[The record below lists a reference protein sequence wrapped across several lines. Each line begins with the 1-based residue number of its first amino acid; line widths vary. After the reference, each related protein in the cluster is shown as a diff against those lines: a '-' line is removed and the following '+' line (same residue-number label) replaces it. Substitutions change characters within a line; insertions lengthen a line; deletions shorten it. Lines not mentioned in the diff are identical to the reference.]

1 MSNTGF
7 APFTTTIDK
16 TNRILHQ
23 IEDAFG
29 WPRERRNQSYAA
41 LRGVLH
47 ALRDRLTVE
56 EAAQL
61 GAQLPMLV
69 RGIYY
74 EGWDPTRVPV
84 KMHREEFLRR
94 VRQEFP
100 YDVVG
105 GVEQVLRT
113 VLAAL
118 RRHITDGEWADI
130 KSTMPKDLVTALSQE

>member
-1 MSNTGF
+1 MSDTGF
-7 APFTTTIDK
+7 APFTTTVDK
-16 TNRILHQ
+16 TNRVLHE
-23 IEDAFG
+23 IEHALG

-61 GAQLPMLV
+61 GAQLPTLV

-100 YDVVG
+100 YDVDG
-105 GVEQVLRT
+105 GIEQVPRT

-118 RRHITDGEWADI
+118 RRHITDGEWADV
-130 KSTMPKDLVTALSQE
+130 KSTMPKDLAAALSPE

>member
-1 MSNTGF
+1 MSDTGF
-7 APFTTTIDK
+7 ASFTTTIDK
-16 TNRILHQ
+16 TNHILHE
-23 IEDAFG
+23 IETAFG
-29 WPRERRNQSYAA
+29 WPRDRRNQSYAA

-74 EGWDPTRVPV
+74 EGWDPSRVPL
-84 KMHREEFLRR
+84 KMHRDEFLQR
-94 VRQEFP
+94 VRKEFP

-105 GVEQVLRT
+105 GVESVVRT
-113 VLAAL
+113 VLDVL
-118 RRHITDGEWADI
+118 RQHVTDGEWADV
-130 KSTMPKDLVTALSQE
+130 KAAMPKDLATTLP

>member
-1 MSNTGF
+1 M
-7 APFTTTIDK
+7 
-16 TNRILHQ
+16 LHE
-23 IEDAFG
+23 IEDALG
-29 WPRERRNQSYAA
+29 WPRDRRNQSYAA
-41 LRGVLH
+41 LRAMLH

-84 KMHREEFLRR
+84 KMHRDEFFDR

-100 YDVVG
+100 YDVPG
-105 GVEQVLRT
+105 GVEAVTRVVLET
-113 VLAAL
+113 L
-118 RRHITDGEWADI
+118 RRRVTDGEWADI
-130 KSTMPKDLVTALSQE
+130 VSTMPKDLAATLS

>member
-7 APFTTTIDK
+7 APFTTTLDK
-16 TNRILHQ
+16 TNRMLHE
-23 IEDAFG
+23 IEDALG
-29 WPRERRNQSYAA
+29 WPRDRRNQSYAA
-41 LRGVLH
+41 LRAVLH

-84 KMHREEFLRR
+84 KMHRDEFFDR

-100 YDVVG
+100 YDVPG
-105 GVEQVLRT
+105 GVEAVTRVVLET
-113 VLAAL
+113 L
-118 RRHITDGEWADI
+118 RRRVTDGEWADI
-130 KSTMPKDLVTALSQE
+130 VSTMPKDLAATLS

>member
-7 APFTTTIDK
+7 APFTTTVDK
-16 TNRILHQ
+16 TNRILHE
-23 IEDAFG
+23 IENELG

-47 ALRDRLTVE
+47 AVRDRLTIE

-74 EGWDPTRVPV
+74 EGWDPSRVPV
-84 KMHREEFLRR
+84 KMHRDEFLQRI
-94 VRQEFP
+94 RQEFR
-100 YDVVG
+100 YDVPDGIEAVM
-105 GVEQVLRT
+105 RT
-113 VLAAL
+113 VLNAL
-118 RRHITDGEWADI
+118 RQHITDGEWADI
-130 KSTMPKDLVTALSQE
+130 KSAMPKDLATALP